1 MSPMVAARITNKF
14 KAPIPLTD
22 REGWFYMGDNASDP
36 EARLFAGI
44 GAVLIHTDRGQ
55 YLKLVSFRNTF
66 HIFIKIYAITFS
78 CKTILSPSEVSRK
91 KLPEYK
97 LHDYFRAIFTIFK
110 GPKCNK

>member
-55 YLKLVSFRNTF
+55 YLKLVSKEIVQSRLEVCFSPKSPTPPRCRRCTACTQHSNTC
-66 HIFIKIYAITFS
+66 HS
-78 CKTILSPSEVSRK
+78 
-91 KLPEYK
+91 
-97 LHDYFRAIFTIFK
+97 H
-110 GPKCNK
+110 